1 MIINVIVI
9 KMKKKMICIFIC
21 ITLLTIGSV
30 SATINIDI
38 DSENNIGKNLGNRL
52 FVFGRMEKI
61 NYTGVSIDFEI
72 VTFLFIKD
80 GKEIIKIDNGE
91 KIRFFAPM
99 VALLFRKMVIGYF
112 SDWLVI
118 E

>member
-1 MIINVIVI
+1 
-9 KMKKKMICIFIC
+9 MKKKMIGIFIC
-21 ITLLTIGSV
+21 ILFFTLGIV
-30 SATINIDI
+30 SATNNIEI
-38 DSENNIGKNLGNRL
+38 DSKNNIGETLVNRL

-80 GKEIIKIDNGE
+80 GKEIIKIDSGE

>member
-1 MIINVIVI
+1 
-9 KMKKKMICIFIC
+9 MKKKMICIFIC
-21 ITLLTIGSV
+21 ITFLTIGTV
-30 SATINIDI
+30 SATNNIHI
-38 DSENNIGKNLGNRL
+38 DSENNTKKTLGNRL

-72 VTFLFIKD
+72 ATFLFIKD
-80 GKEIIKIDNGE
+80 GREIIKIDSGE

-99 VALLFRKMVIGYF
+99 VAFLFRKMVIGYF